1 MRISL
6 KLLAYLWVIL
16 FIIIGG
22 LLFNAYSKLKPETII
37 SLLTDQVQKNYPGSK
52 LFVGKV
58 SYGFSLDFNLNL
70 QDINLKRDEKI
81 IARIKEL
88 ELKIPWWLL
97 LTNKGNAQI
106 NLSEL
111 DVYVDHG
118 EDHPFKEKK
127 VSTKPKR
134 IKIDLPTYLS
144 EAKYTFR
151 AMNISIRDIHST
163 RRYFNIS
170 KLLVREFQY
179 GKNSAFELN
188 IPISIK
194 RKESRFT
201 SDLWLFGD
209 LTPQM
214 DLWNLNFR
222 GEFRTKETNEK
233 FQIDDLVIGGKATF
247 STAEARINSDIELS
261 VEKVPAG
268 IGKFSVD
275 ENELDFNIDIKKLPL
290 NYFSF
295 IYEEIKN
302 PFLVNPDG
310 DTVGSVKF
318 HKNYETSKTTLSGKL
333 NFEGKLFLSEQH
345 SIPGKWKIGF
355 VDSRWEVSFMSPKGE
370 ASFFRRSVI
379 DPQKSLVTQYIE
391 EIGFSGLDL
400 SLTIAPIYPIAKFI
414 QEIPTT
420 YFTTNVSYKKCLLKD
435 QTLDGN
441 FKYGFTPEQK
451 FYSGEL
457 SDDKSSLKMSYSNIS
472 PSQALDISFINFK
485 WDSSYHFLNPIFLAT
500 SGVIDGKV
508 QGRWI
513 SEWDKGLWDVQV
525 KGSQLV
531 ETSGKLVD
539 FINTTSDLFQLDAKN
554 FNKKVLNAS
563 VKNSV
568 INLSPLSFG
577 LSEKI
582 RITGQLSPGGKNYLK
597 LTSPKNPNGLRKE
610 VLEPY
615 WIEKEEP

>member
-1 MRISL
+1 
-6 KLLAYLWVIL
+6 
-16 FIIIGG
+16 
-22 LLFNAYSKLKPETII
+22 
-37 SLLTDQVQKNYPGSK
+37 
-52 LFVGKV
+52 
-58 SYGFSLDFNLNL
+58 
-70 QDINLKRDEKI
+70 
-81 IARIKEL
+81 
-88 ELKIPWWLL
+88 
-97 LTNKGNAQI
+97 
-106 NLSEL
+106 
-111 DVYVDHG
+111 
-118 EDHPFKEKK
+118 
-127 VSTKPKR
+127 
-134 IKIDLPTYLS
+134 
-144 EAKYTFR
+144 
-151 AMNISIRDIHST
+151 
-163 RRYFNIS
+163 
-170 KLLVREFQY
+170 LVREFQY

-214 DLWNLNFR
+214 NLWNLNFR

-268 IGKFSVD
+268 NGKFSVD

-310 DTVGSVKF
+310 DAVGSVKF

-333 NFEGKLFLSEQH
+333 NFDGKLFLSEQH

-414 QEIPTT
+414 QEAPTT

-451 FYSGEL
+451 FYTGEI
-457 SDDKSSLKMSYSNIS
+457 SDNKSSLKISYSNIS
-472 PSQALDISFINFK
+472 PSQALDISLTNFK
-485 WDSSYHFLNPIFLAT
+485 WDTSYQFLNPIFSAT

-508 QGRWI
+508 QGRWV

-525 KGSQLV
+525 KGTQLV
-531 ETSGKLVD
+531 EASGKLVE

-568 INLSPLSFG
+568 INLSPLSLG

-582 RITGQLSPGGKNYLK
+582 RITGQLSPGVKSYLN

-610 VLEPY
+610 VLESY